1 MNVVGNE
8 MTRSGFPYGL
18 FMLNGNGHYSYGNNI
33 NGTTN
38 PSGTQQLELNSLYL
52 NENQLPDFLN
62 ENTLPM
68 VGYSLYLNEKQLPAQ
83 QRFEIGVP
91 ISCSEAIVT
100 SITKNETNPK
110 DLISMLGN
118 ELVIAP
124 ELLPAVV
131 NVYSINGQL
140 ESTQKTN
147 SNSVELQLND
157 AKGIYV
163 ISVIGNNGRVANI
176 KTTNIN

>member
-1 MNVVGNE
+1 M
-8 MTRSGFPYGL
+8 
-18 FMLNGNGHYSYGNNI
+18 
-33 NGTTN
+33 
-38 PSGTQQLELNSLYL
+38 

-110 DLISMLGN
+110 DLISILGN
-118 ELVIAP
+118 ELLITA
-124 ELLPAVV
+124 ELLPALV

-147 SNSVELQLND
+147 SNSVELQLNN
-157 AKGIYV
+157 ANGIYV
-163 ISVIGNNGRVANI
+163 ISVIGNYGQVVKL
-176 KTTNIN
+176 KTASIN

>member
-1 MNVVGNE
+1 M
-8 MTRSGFPYGL
+8 
-18 FMLNGNGHYSYGNNI
+18 HYSHKK
-33 NGTTN
+33 
-38 PSGTQQLELNSLYL
+38 LNSLYL

-110 DLISMLGN
+110 DLISILGN
-118 ELVIAP
+118 ELLITA
-124 ELLPAVV
+124 ELLPALV

-147 SNSVELQLND
+147 SNSVELQLNN
-157 AKGIYV
+157 ANGIYV
-163 ISVIGNNGRVANI
+163 ISVIGNYGQVVKL
-176 KTTNIN
+176 KTASIN